1 MAVRKATDWGYA
13 EGPGEGRPFR
23 WAMAVLGTLLGVQF
37 ALLANG
43 LMRSGALESPP
54 ARASAAQHEVAQ
66 GASLGIEPPLASEPV
81 SPAHEEN
88 PQARAAL
95 AAAEAEIRAL
105 RPRDPE
111 GVARSASQ
119 AGVPQQGLLAEGAGR
134 PAVGA
139 QEGGFFGPASPAA
152 PATPSEAADTSL
164 FAALATAAQ
173 GRPLEDAIL
182 ERLLIAGS
190 ELRSKGNTQ
199 AALKNFREVEAALPE
214 DPRVLSELAAT
225 LGLMGLQERALGYWE
240 RVEALG
246 SLGAGPY
253 YPIARR
259 ELTGEGGGAA
269 PTASTEEK
277 WMKIGEVKVST
288 PPVTEEGQKVSLAV
302 VIDADPMMHPV
313 ADELSL
319 IVNFYDRLPDG
330 EIRPSTAETSY
341 LYPTEPYDWRVDGTE
356 TIVVNYHQAA
366 LTEEEKREMPE
377 RVFHGYSIELYYR
390 DELQDKVAMPAEIAD
405 LRVPSPAKI
414 VEPAEPAGGVIAP
427 QNALFPDKT
436 LLP

>member
-1 MAVRKATDWGYA
+1 
-13 EGPGEGRPFR
+13 
-23 WAMAVLGTLLGVQF
+23 
-37 ALLANG
+37 
-43 LMRSGALESPP
+43 
-54 ARASAAQHEVAQ
+54 
-66 GASLGIEPPLASEPV
+66 
-81 SPAHEEN
+81 
-88 PQARAAL
+88 
-95 AAAEAEIRAL
+95 
-105 RPRDPE
+105 
-111 GVARSASQ
+111 
-119 AGVPQQGLLAEGAGR
+119 
-134 PAVGA
+134 
-139 QEGGFFGPASPAA
+139 
-152 PATPSEAADTSL
+152 
-164 FAALATAAQ
+164 
-173 GRPLEDAIL
+173 
-182 ERLLIAGS
+182 
-190 ELRSKGNTQ
+190 
-199 AALKNFREVEAALPE
+199 
-214 DPRVLSELAAT
+214 
-225 LGLMGLQERALGYWE
+225 
-240 RVEALG
+240 
-246 SLGAGPY
+246 
-253 YPIARR
+253 
-259 ELTGEGGGAA
+259 
-269 PTASTEEK
+269 
-277 WMKIGEVKVST
+277 MKIGEVKVST